1 MSASERR
8 RARLRLAAY
17 GVARQAATARAT
29 LRRLA
34 ARDARLAALA
44 RRGGELDA
52 LLDLY
57 RPAGVAPP
65 PPGPG
70 LPALARFVLPL
81 AVLACMGGGFASAWE
96 ASDPA
101 DATGPV
107 IEALALL

>member
-1 MSASERR
+1 MSTGERR
-8 RARLRLAAY
+8 RARRRLAAY
-17 GVARQAATARAT
+17 GVARQGAAARAT

-57 RPAGVAPP
+57 RPAGAAPRRP
-65 PPGPG
+65 EPV
-70 LPALARFVLPL
+70 LPALARFILPL
-81 AVLACMGGGFASAWE
+81 AVLVCLGGGFVSAWQG
-96 ASDPA
+96 ADPA